1 MTVVV
6 SLTQYG
12 IGQGQIF
19 HVPEGHGSTQVIV
32 DVQPP
37 VVTITL
43 TDDEQNRRIVKF
55 DTASCP
61 PLNVTISVIPQD
73 FLDIYGLEGF
83 EMIERRSVGWVS
95 SPSRWWRSV
104 GWVSSLYSRCSRS
117 RASEADEW
125 PKSDA
130 A

>member
-1 MTVVV
+1 M
-6 SLTQYG
+6 
-12 IGQGQIF
+12 
-19 HVPEGHGSTQVIV
+19 
-32 DVQPP
+32 
-37 VVTITL
+37 VTITL

-55 DTASCP
+55 DTANCP